1 MRGKAKSNAAGENF
15 GKKRK
20 GFAHQFFVS
29 KSIGARTEV
38 DVRGMTMDEAIPAV
52 DKAMDDALF
61 GRAYQP
67 AHYSRQRHRRFKG
80 RAYGLP
86 FNTCFG
92 KIACG
97 STA

>member
-52 DKAMDDALF
+52 DKAMDDALLAGLTSCALF
-61 GRAYQP
+61 TAKAP
-67 AHYSRQRHRRFKG
+67 A
-80 RAYGLP
+80 L
-86 FNTCFG
+86 
-92 KIACG
+92 
-97 STA
+97 